1 MNTPSQHDHDMMF
14 GAAAMQVSS
23 STQPPP
29 PESAQSNVEEYSKV
43 ARFLADEETATAR
56 DMKVERMRKMPSK
69 GEASDISERVTRV
82 IPMENFPVATNESL
96 ESLQEL
102 STMKR
107 AARESSSGETDHVF
121 SLDMDV
127 IPEEAEGD
135 SSRKSSREER
145 QQQLQQQGN
154 FKIAEK
160 LLSSKATQ
168 NWFFQNTQSNTQAA
182 AAEVEVVE
190 AAARKAKE
198 FHLWSPQTM

>member
-14 GAAAMQVSS
+14 GAAVMQVSS

-29 PESAQSNVEEYSKV
+29 PESAQSNVEEYSTV
-43 ARFLADEETATAR
+43 ARFLADEETAR
-56 DMKVERMRKMPSK
+56 DMEVERGARRMPSK

-168 NWFFQNTQSNTQAA
+168 NWFFQNSQSNTQAA